1 MGLRTALTAATIGLA
16 SSLSLSSEVPSR
28 RDVLARAAV
37 AAVGAPALLQ
47 FPLPAFADVRG
58 INEDMPRDEREINRF
73 LKSMGYSEIK
83 VPSGASPL
91 VEYIGAAP
99 AANID
104 GIKARE
110 RAFKSALLVRFVY
123 PSGWLVQTP
132 TITENGEAGTIG
144 ANNYIKGD
152 SAQFTAVPLP
162 AGKELDELKG
172 EFFKGFVAAQMSN
185 DVYEDVKIKKPKVVK
200 QADGTDLCLFDLSYT
215 LLTRAGFTV
224 ERLGVGSAQIV
235 DGAVVGLVTATT
247 LQRYKDLEGLLRAA
261 CESFRAYPVKSS
273 SSFKTMV

>member
-1 MGLRTALTAATIGLA
+1 MGLRSALVAATLGLA
-16 SSLSLSSEVPSR
+16 SSLSLPSEVPSR

-37 AAVGAPALLQ
+37 AAVGAPTLLQ

-152 SAQFTAVPLP
+152 SAQFTALPLP

-247 LQRYKDLEGLLRAA
+247 LQRYKDLEGLLRASA
-261 CESFRAYPVKSS
+261 ESFRAYPVKSS

>member
-1 MGLRTALTAATIGLA
+1 
-16 SSLSLSSEVPSR
+16 
-28 RDVLARAAV
+28 
-37 AAVGAPALLQ
+37 
-47 FPLPAFADVRG
+47 
-58 INEDMPRDEREINRF
+58 MPRDEREINRF

-247 LQRYKDLEGLLRAA
+247 LQRYKDLEGLLRASA
-261 CESFRAYPVKSS
+261 ESFRAYPVKSS